1 MWEGAPKLPG
11 ASEVGYTCPNGG
23 KHWSRGLLMR
33 SSVIVTLDPRG
44 GKMSDRVLFDLMI
57 YNTFILHFLLSIFN
71 ISSPSHLKQRN
82 KVEIREAEEGQST
95 IPPTSPPYTCCP
107 HFNRA
112 VLGLLIR
119 LPRIALHSG
128 FQLAAQHSA
137 AAFIHN
143 PSSISRRL

>member
-33 SSVIVTLDPRG
+33 SSVLVTLDPRG

-95 IPPTSPPYTCCP
+95 IPPSPPYTCCP

-119 LPRIALHSG
+119 LPRIAFRISACRSALSCSVHSQ
-128 FQLAAQHSA
+128 FFVH
-137 AAFIHN
+137 
-143 PSSISRRL
+143 